1 MNTRGANM
9 GLDRP
14 QLALGHRAR
23 LLTLECG
30 SGMIPRVWGIL
41 DKAEPGGTTGAQ
53 AGRELRGGALTAV
66 AGLLQALTSQP
77 SAKPGH
83 MGPSGPRTGPPQPQ
97 TSPPVNPPVL
107 AARTPHFG
115 TFY

>member
-23 LLTLECG
+23 LLTLEVG
-30 SGMIPRVWGIL
+30 SGMIPPVWGIL
-41 DKAEPGGTTGAQ
+41 DEAEPGGTTAQ

-83 MGPSGPRTGPPQPQ
+83 MGPSGPRTGPPQASNFS
-97 TSPPVNPPVL
+97 TC
-107 AARTPHFG
+107 
-115 TFY
+115 